1 MSVGH
6 TQRADLNSGE
16 FPFAGVSAQACFDP
30 VQVGVSAS
38 LNAAP
43 VAVFAVCSS
52 RQAGILQDVPLCL
65 P

>member
-16 FPFAGVSAQACFDP
+16 FPFAGVFDP

-52 RQAGILQDVPLCL
+52 RQAGILKDVPLCL